1 MSEAMAPATAP
12 ESSSTAPPTE
22 QPVKQESQ
30 SSPDAAQFAE
40 FLQWKEQQEK
50 AKKAEEAKGDR
61 NPGSPKKAKMDDAQL
76 NIFKLQLNE
85 LDLQWEEMEPALRDT
100 LRLNEKAR
108 EDFLAIHKRAHLQ
121 AYDPKAGGFTE
132 EAAEARKRDFEV
144 IEEAAATVATV
155 EGVDPRVNEAMM
167 KYHSASVLPNMTKLF
182 EQCGIFYGQVL
193 AETAQ
198 QQMTN
203 ERVSAQLQSLEKSR
217 ANKTVLLHELPPFTS
232 KRTLDNNIYH
242 FLQGAGLKDDD
253 VTALHNHLVT
263 SASAVVRVEFLSEI
277 KAQQFLAYMR
287 NSKKYWKVPD
297 QSDTRLRAEQDV
309 PTEDRISM
317 QPFHALLDI
326 LGWLEEEPG
335 PASLAPDPTD
345 MGIEASRRAA
355 LAGTGGVCTGR
366 EVSSPLLLPPFSV
379 REAFRRYSGTLAH
392 SVLSAHA
399 TDYEP
404 DPGPPP
410 CCD

>member
-1 MSEAMAPATAP
+1 
-12 ESSSTAPPTE
+12 
-22 QPVKQESQ
+22 
-30 SSPDAAQFAE
+30 
-40 FLQWKEQQEK
+40 
-50 AKKAEEAKGDR
+50 
-61 NPGSPKKAKMDDAQL
+61 MDDAQL

-198 QQMTN
+198 QQ
-203 ERVSAQLQSLEKSR
+203 RVSAQLQSLEKSR

-263 SASAVVRVEFLSEI
+263 SASAVVRV
-277 KAQQFLAYMR
+277 
-287 NSKKYWKVPD
+287 
-297 QSDTRLRAEQDV
+297 
-309 PTEDRISM
+309 
-317 QPFHALLDI
+317 
-326 LGWLEEEPG
+326 
-335 PASLAPDPTD
+335 
-345 MGIEASRRAA
+345 
-355 LAGTGGVCTGR
+355 
-366 EVSSPLLLPPFSV
+366 
-379 REAFRRYSGTLAH
+379 
-392 SVLSAHA
+392 
-399 TDYEP
+399 
-404 DPGPPP
+404 
-410 CCD
+410 